1 MNNLLLVNSHKLSL
15 MKPQFILFILS
26 LILTSTFALAQTA
39 TAPSSGDGTSGNPY
53 QISSLNNLYW
63 ITQSTTRWSNYYS
76 QTANIDASSSSTWD
90 SGAGFI
96 PIGNTST
103 QFTGEYNG
111 NGRTIT
117 GLTIDRSST
126 DYIGMFGYANGAD
139 IINVTLID
147 ADISGDDKV
156 GALVGYAINTD
167 IINSSTSGTVTG
179 SGTEVGGLVGGNLNG
194 THSENF
200 SSASVTGNGSTGGLI
215 GFNWGGR
222 ISKSYATGTVSGG
235 TSGGL
240 VGLNSYLN
248 STLTASI
255 TDSYAS
261 GNVTGS
267 TLEGGLVGENDSDG
281 GGNSPPITTS
291 YFNTTNGGPDNGVGT
306 GLTTTEMRVPSSFT
320 GFDFTNDWEQIYR
333 VHFPVLQ
340 NNTPSSLPGMVSF
353 AGGDGS
359 SGNPYQIS
367 TIDQLHAI
375 RADLNDDY
383 ILITDLDLSTATGD
397 PAGDYWNSGEGWT
410 PIGDTFFGD
419 LDGNG
424 YIITGLFVDRIGNAG
439 LFSGTGN
446 GSNIFDLTL
455 ESVDITGTIHAGGLV
470 GSQGGVVTRVQV
482 SGSVSSSNTAG
493 GISGLMTK
501 TLSNSY
507 SSVTVSGTSV
517 GGGIAGRVSG
527 GGSSSITNCFSTGN
541 VSGGTVG
548 GIAGNL
554 VNSTKS
560 VSNSYATGEISSNF
574 GNGAGG
580 VVGSNSGV
588 VTNSYWNTTSSTL
601 SNGVGSGSST
611 GITGLTSSEMRNV
624 SSFTGFDFV
633 NDWQNNAPNAYPS
646 LQNVSQNPL
655 PGYKLYLS
663 NGSASLDGVNDWVDL
678 PDSIAVALGDG
689 SDMTMEAWV
698 KLDYDNQADRGAGA
712 IFSINSSSG
721 ANVLQLYVSTLL
733 ANYGQ
738 IRVFDGGDSAYEIGA
753 PQVANDVWVHVAYTL
768 EGTTGTYYLDGVLM
782 GTHDQSTP
790 LSTADQWSFGQEYDG
805 STASNFTK
813 GLVDEIRVWNKA
825 RSQNEIQRDMFQ
837 QLTGDEDGL
846 TTYIPFDVITGTNV
860 LDQSSNGFN
869 LSLEGGTTSSN
880 ETHPYGTFVTGNEGW
895 RMMTS
900 AAGNT
905 SYGTLLDTLWT
916 QGFTGA
922 DFTNGTSNVY
932 TWSETTQAFA
942 SISNATDIPAAG
954 SGFLVYVYDD
964 DDFDGSADG
973 FPKMIKTDSTQ
984 RTSAV
989 SPTLSF
995 TSSGTLSND
1004 GWNLVGNPYG
1014 ATIDWDASSG
1024 LTSTNLDDSFY
1035 VWSDSANSG
1044 AGDYLSWNGATGT
1057 FGGGEIAPWQGFW
1070 VKANA
1075 ASPTLS
1081 LNNEIRSGG
1090 GILRKKTPVFQL
1102 RFTLKGETLSSKTI
1116 LMFSDN
1122 ASPQKDRLDAY
1133 KLQSLNGDYLSLFTQ
1148 LKDGSG
1154 LDINALPIAI
1164 EEALS
1169 IPLEIDG
1176 SDLFGDFKLSW
1187 SPTSLPE
1194 GMTLTLVDT
1203 DTGTEVDLAEA
1214 SSYSFEIERQAK
1226 VIQGESEESTPSR
1239 TQPIHGVFSPK
1250 VMKAKSSTSDAR
1262 FIITISTGTSV
1273 SNEPIAD
1280 LPQTVELDQNYPNP
1294 FNPSTTIAY
1303 GVPQTGKVT
1312 LEIFDVLG
1320 RKVATLLNGERK
1332 SAGRY
1337 TVNFNASNLAS
1348 GMYIYRLQAGN
1359 VVLIKKLTLI
1369 K

>member
-1 MNNLLLVNSHKLSL
+1 
-15 MKPQFILFILS
+15 MKSRFILFILS
-26 LILTSTFALAQTA
+26 LLFTSTFVLAQSNDP
-39 TAPSSGDGTSGNPY
+39 PSGSGTSGDPHLISNLNELYTVTQNP
-53 QISSLNNLYW
+53 NFW
-63 ITQSTTRWSNYYS
+63 DKYYK
-76 QTANIDASSSSTWD
+76 QTANINASSTSGWN

-103 QFTGEYNG
+103 RFTGEYDG
-111 NGRTIT
+111 DGYTIS

-126 DYIGMFGYANGAD
+126 DYIGMFGYTNGAD

-156 GALVGYAINTD
+156 GALVGYAVNTD
-167 IINSSTSGTVTG
+167 ISNSSSSGTVTG
-179 SGTEVGGLVGGNLNG
+179 SGAEVGGLVGNNSNG

-200 SSASVTGNGSTGGLI
+200 SSASVTGNDATGGLI

-222 ISKSYATGTVSGG
+222 ISKSYATGTISGG

-240 VGLNSYLN
+240 VGLNLYYN

-255 TDSYAS
+255 TDSYAT

-267 TLEGGLVGENDSDG
+267 TLEGGLIGENKADG
-281 GGNSPPITTS
+281 GGNSAPITTS

-306 GLTTTEMRVPSSFT
+306 ELTTTEMRDPSSFT
-320 GFDFTNDWEQIYR
+320 GFDFTNDWEQVEGI
-333 VHFPVLQ
+333 HFPFLK
-340 NNTPSSLPGMVSF
+340 NNIQSPAPGVIEF
-353 AGGDGS
+353 DGGAGS
-359 SGNPYQIS
+359 SGSPYQIS
-367 TIDQLHAI
+367 TAAQLYLISLNLSSYFVLTQDIDISVATSSGGI
-375 RADLNDDY
+375 FWND
-383 ILITDLDLSTATGD
+383 GK
-397 PAGDYWNSGEGWT
+397 GFE
-410 PIGDTFFGD
+410 PIGTGSGSLSFKGH
-419 LDGNG
+419 LDGAG
-424 YIITGLFVDRIGNAG
+424 YSVDGLYINRPSESDVGF
-439 LFSGTGN
+439 FSGLN
-446 GSNIFDLTL
+446 GISSGSVTSLALTN
-455 ESVDITGTIHAGGLV
+455 VDITGGDYTGTLSGSVFNGATVSENFVTGSVTNAGLYTGGMIGGFFNGTMTDNYSLVNVSGSEYAGGLI
-470 GSQGGVVTRVQV
+470 GRYTGGTVTENYSTGTVTGTSNLGGFIGIV
-482 SGSVSSSNTAG
+482 SGSSASNNYWF
-493 GISGLMTK
+493 ISQ
-501 TLSNSY
+501 
-507 SSVTVSGTSV
+507 SGQ
-517 GGGIAGRVSG
+517 
-527 GGSSSITNCFSTGN
+527 
-541 VSGGTVG
+541 
-548 GIAGNL
+548 
-554 VNSTKS
+554 
-560 VSNSYATGEISSNF
+560 
-574 GNGAGG
+574 
-580 VVGSNSGV
+580 
-588 VTNSYWNTTSSTL
+588 

-646 LQNVSQNPL
+646 LQSVVQNPL

-698 KLDYDNQADRGAGA
+698 KPDYDNQADRGAGA

-738 IRVFDGGDSAYEIGA
+738 IRVFDGGDSAYEVGA

-782 GTHDQSTP
+782 GTHDQSIP
-790 LSTADQWSFGQEYDG
+790 LSIADQWSFGQEYDG

-837 QLTGDEDGL
+837 MLNGDEDGL
-846 TTYIPFDVITGTNV
+846 ISYIPFDVITGTNV

-869 LSLEGGTTSSN
+869 LSLEGGATSNS
-880 ETHPYGTFVTGNEGW
+880 ETHPYGTFITGNEGW

-900 AAGNT
+900 PVGNT
-905 SYGTLLDTLWT
+905 SFGTLLDTLWT

-922 DFTNGTSNVY
+922 DVTSGNSNVY
-932 TWSETTQAFA
+932 TWSESSQTFI

-964 DDFDGSADG
+964 DNFDGSGDG
-973 FPKMIKTDSTQ
+973 FPKIIKTDSTQ
-984 RTSAV
+984 QSGSV

-995 TSSGTLSND
+995 TNSGTLTDD
-1004 GWNLVGNPYG
+1004 GWNLIGNPYG
-1014 ATIDWDASSG
+1014 ATIDWDGANGLSS
-1024 LTSTNLDDSFY
+1024 SNLDASFY

-1044 AGDYLSWNGATGT
+1044 AGNYLSWNGSTGT

-1075 ASPTLS
+1075 ASPS
-1081 LNNEIRSGG
+1081 IALNDAVRSAGGVFRKESATPEI
-1090 GILRKKTPVFQL
+1090 
-1102 RFTLKGETLSSKTI
+1102 RFTLEGGGQSSKTI
-1116 LMFSDN
+1116 VMFSDQ
-1122 ASPQKDRLDAY
+1122 ATPAKDPLDAY
-1133 KLQSLNGDYLSLFTQ
+1133 KLQSLNTEKYLSLFTE
-1148 LKDGSG
+1148 LPVPSEEDGSG

-1176 SDLFGDFKLSW
+1176 SDPFGDFELSW
-1187 SPTSLPE
+1187 NSTSLPE

-1203 DTGTEVDLAEA
+1203 ENGTETDLTEA
-1214 SSYSFEIERQAK
+1214 SSYSFEIDSQAK
-1226 VIQGESEESTPSR
+1226 VIQSESEESTPSR

-1250 VMKAKSSTSDAR
+1250 VMKAKSSTSGAR
-1262 FIITISTGTSV
+1262 FVITINSETSV
-1273 SNEPIAD
+1273 SNEPVAE
-1280 LPQTVELDQNYPNP
+1280 LPTVVELDQNYPNP
-1294 FNPSTTIAY
+1294 FNPSTTIAF
-1303 GVPQTGKVT
+1303 GVPQSSKIT

-1320 RKVATLLNGERK
+1320 RKVATLLQGENK
-1332 SAGRY
+1332 SAGRH
-1337 TVNFNASNLAS
+1337 TINFDASSLSS
-1348 GMYIYRLQAGN
+1348 GMYIYRLQARN
-1359 VVLIKKLTLI
+1359 SVITKKLTLI